1 MDTKNL
7 YYFQTVYEEGN
18 IRTAAQKLYISP
30 QGLGKIIKV
39 LEIELDCQLFT
50 RTKSGM
56 VPTESGIFLYEKST
70 KILKDIQEMKRQI
83 YKINRG
89 SDEIQIG
96 FANGTLKV
104 IAFDKLYEFINNHSR
119 FKIDW
124 CECENEKVILQ
135 LQNGTLDYGFVTSN
149 TKSPDIEQTVLAS
162 VPIVLLVYQGHPFWN
177 LEYVSIEMLE
187 NQDMVMMNEQ
197 FHIYYDFVQ
206 MCHINGFEPRIRAKT
221 MDGDTLYRLCKQ
233 KFGIAVCPAFSQTTY
248 QGLKAIPFKEP
259 YYWKIYG
266 TWLKKNNNQKVIQ
279 IFKQF
284 CTK

>member
-7 YYFQTVYEEGN
+7 YYFQIVFEEGN

-30 QGLGKIIKV
+30 QGLGKVIKG

-56 VPTESGIFLYEKST
+56 IPTESGIYLYEKSR
-70 KILKDIQEMKRQI
+70 KVLQDIQEMKRQI
-83 YKINRG
+83 YKMNRG
-89 SDEIQIG
+89 SDELQIG

-104 IAFDKLYEFINNHSR
+104 IAFEKLFEFINSR
-119 FKIDW
+119 SKFTIGW
-124 CECENEKVILQ
+124 SESENDKVISQ
-135 LQNGTLDYGFVTSN
+135 LEKGTLDYGFVTS
-149 TKSPDIEQTVLAS
+149 TIKSPYLEQIVVAS
-162 VPIVLLVYQGHPFWN
+162 IPIVLLVYEGHPFWN
-177 LEYVSIEMLE
+177 YEYASIEMLE
-187 NQDMVMMNEQ
+187 KEDMVMMNEQ

-206 MCHINGFEPRIRAKT
+206 MCHIKGLVPQIRAKT

-233 KFGIAVCPAFSQTTY
+233 KIGVAVCPAFPQTNY

-259 YYWKIYG
+259 YYWRIYG
-266 TWLKKNNNQKVIQ
+266 TWLKKHNDSKVVE

-284 CTK
+284 FEK

>member
-7 YYFQTVYEEGN
+7 YYFQIVFEEGN

-30 QGLGKIIKV
+30 QGLGKVIKG

-56 VPTESGIFLYEKST
+56 IPTESGIYLYEKSR
-70 KILKDIQEMKRQI
+70 KVLQDIQEMKRQI
-83 YKINRG
+83 YKMNRG
-89 SDEIQIG
+89 SDELQIG

-104 IAFDKLYEFINNHSR
+104 IAFEKLFEFINSR
-119 FKIDW
+119 SKFTIGW
-124 CECENEKVILQ
+124 SESENDKVISQ
-135 LQNGTLDYGFVTSN
+135 LEKGTLDYGFVTS
-149 TKSPDIEQTVLAS
+149 TIKSPYLEQIVVAS
-162 VPIVLLVYQGHPFWN
+162 IPIVLLVYEGHPFWN
-177 LEYVSIEMLE
+177 YEYASIEMLE
-187 NQDMVMMNEQ
+187 KEDMVMMNEQ

-206 MCHINGFEPRIRAKT
+206 MCHIKGFVPQIRAKT

-233 KFGIAVCPAFSQTTY
+233 KIGVAVCPAFSQTNY

-259 YYWKIYG
+259 YYWRIYG
-266 TWLKKNNNQKVIQ
+266 TWLKKHNDSKVVE

-284 CTK
+284 FEK

>member
-7 YYFQTVYEEGN
+7 YYFQIVFEEGN

-30 QGLGKIIKV
+30 QGLGKVIKG

-56 VPTESGIFLYEKST
+56 IPTESGIYLYEKSR
-70 KILKDIQEMKRQI
+70 KVLQDIQEMKRHI
-83 YKINRG
+83 YKMNRG
-89 SDEIQIG
+89 SDELQIG

-104 IAFDKLYEFINNHSR
+104 IAFEKLFEFINSR
-119 FKIDW
+119 SKFTIGW
-124 CECENEKVILQ
+124 SESENDKVISQ
-135 LQNGTLDYGFVTSN
+135 LEKGTLDYGFVTSLI
-149 TKSPDIEQTVLAS
+149 KSLYLEQTVVAII
-162 VPIVLLVYQGHPFWN
+162 PIVLLLYEGHPFWN
-177 LEYVSIEMLE
+177 LEYASIEMLE
-187 NQDMVMMNEQ
+187 KEDMVMMNEQ

-206 MCHINGFEPRIRAKT
+206 MCHIKGFVPQIRAKT

-233 KFGIAVCPAFSQTTY
+233 KIGVAVCPAFPQTNY

-259 YYWKIYG
+259 YYWRIYG
-266 TWLKKNNNQKVIQ
+266 TWLKKHHDSKVVE

-284 CTK
+284 FAK